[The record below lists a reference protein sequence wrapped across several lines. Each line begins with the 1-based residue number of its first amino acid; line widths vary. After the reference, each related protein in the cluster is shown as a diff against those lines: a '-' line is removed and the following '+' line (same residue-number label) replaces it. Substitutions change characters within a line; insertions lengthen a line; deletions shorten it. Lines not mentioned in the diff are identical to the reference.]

1 MRLID
6 ADAFKTWIDEYVS
19 VFKKSDKAEIK
30 GYISH
35 QPSIDIPQ
43 WIPCSERLPS
53 ESGRYLVVYPL
64 LINKPWVSI
73 LWYGKPTFP
82 EKDEPC
88 FYASD
93 DEYGDVE
100 YSDVIAWMP
109 LPKPYGEREGE

>member
-6 ADAFKTWIDEYVS
+6 ADALKANINTAFLSKIGKIIDS
-19 VFKKSDKAEIK
+19 A
-30 GYISH
+30 
-35 QPSIDIPQ
+35 PSIDIPQ
-43 WIPCSERLPS
+43 WIPCSERMPS

-64 LINKPWVSI
+64 LMRIDDPWVSI

>member
-1 MRLID
+1 MSELAILKEPI
-6 ADAFKTWIDEYVS
+6 KTYDEYG
-19 VFKKSDKAEIK
+19 K
-30 GYISH
+30 
-35 QPSIDIPQ
+35 

-53 ESGRYLVVYPL
+53 ESGRYLVVYPM

-88 FYASD
+88 FYALD

-109 LPKPYGEREGE
+109 LPEPYCGAMMKGADDETN